1 MESNSFALI
10 TSFLKDIIPNDLD
23 QIKIYTRREIFG
35 LIEST
40 IHLVLNISELLPGNC
55 KKLIGQFEIFR
66 LLTGVFYKN

>member
-10 TSFLKDIIPNDLD
+10 TSFLKYAIIPNDLD
-23 QIKIYTRREIFG
+23 QIKIYTRRETFG

-55 KKLIGQFEIFR
+55 KKLFGQFGIFQ
-66 LLTGVFYKN
+66 LLTGVL